1 MAADGKERIRQLT
14 EEVERKHRIYEEQR
28 LKRRRG
34 LMRRLSVFAAVI
46 LLFTGFAGFTIYQQS
61 EQMAEQEAEIARLE
75 VQQQELK
82 SEELR
87 LESEIE
93 SLQDPEY
100 IAEIARRD
108 FFLTKPGETLFQI
121 PEHQETGD

>member
-1 MAADGKERIRQLT
+1 MAADGKERLKQLT

-34 LMRRLSVFAAVI
+34 LVRRLSVFAVII
-46 LLFTGFAGFTIYQQS
+46 LLFTGFAMVTLYQQAG
-61 EQMAEQEAEIARLE
+61 QMSDQKSEIARLE

-82 SEELR
+82 SEEIQ

-93 SLQDPEY
+93 SLQDHDY

-108 FFLTKPGETLFQI
+108 FFLTKSGETLFQV
-121 PEHQETGD
+121 PEHQESGD